1 MPSMALMSEGAKVR
15 VMVPYALREYTRG
28 REAVELRAPT
38 LAAAVAALEAQFPG
52 IGYRLLDDQGRMRR
66 YVVVL
71 VNEDPVADFDPAAV
85 ALRDGD
91 TVHLLPSTAGG

>member
-1 MPSMALMSEGAKVR
+1 MAEGAR
-15 VMVPYALREYTRG
+15 VQVSVPHALREYTKGAENVTVKAR
-28 REAVELRAPT
+28 T
-38 LAAAVAALEAQFPG
+38 LAQAVQALEAMFPG

-71 VNEDPVADFDPAAV
+71 VNEDPVGDLDPAAV

>member
-1 MPSMALMSEGAKVR
+1 MGEGAKVQIT
-15 VMVPYALREYTRG
+15 VPYALREYTRG
-28 REAVELRAPT
+28 RQTVDVRAPT

-71 VNEDPVADFDPAAV
+71 VNEDPVADLDPAAV
-85 ALRDGD
+85 ALRDSD

>member
-1 MPSMALMSEGAKVR
+1 MAEGAKVQ
-15 VMVPYALREYTRG
+15 VTVPYGLREYTRRRG
-28 REAVELRAPT
+28 TVELRAPT
-38 LAAAVAALEAQFPG
+38 LAAAVAALEQQFPG

-71 VNEDPVADFDPAAV
+71 VNEDPVADLDPAAV